1 MESACKTSRKG
12 TDGHLSKLIY
22 LVLSIVV
29 LCLSAA
35 FFKLAA
41 GSLSLKKLN
50 IVSFCFYSI
59 LVFDF
64 IGAFL
69 VLIGFRDHYL
79 IARINDDAVV
89 IKTCLMLAY
98 TMIYL
103 PLSIAGFNYLFLGNG
118 ITKKQNAFVEEK
130 IEITRDQTP
139 IFLVVVLA
147 VTCTAATVYVF
158 RSIGYVPLIESLKGT
173 SNSGVMRQ
181 EASRLFTGNVYVRNL
196 IMLTL
201 TPLVSYLA
209 YIYWRV
215 AKTDKVLWGILF
227 AYLFFLTLLIKTY
240 DLEKSPALYYLFYFY
255 IIEILLNNKKI
266 TKILLWVILVIFFLI
281 VIMYYFVFDYSG
293 RLFTVSSG
301 PGGRIFMTQVAT
313 LFLHVK
319 AFPAMTPYLKGASL
333 PSVLATVFGIDKSW
347 VRSGRIVMEIFNPAA
362 VEAGVAG
369 VMNTLFIGE
378 AYANWGVPGVLLAPL
393 FVAFSLSLSLAILL
407 RFRKS
412 PVSLTL
418 YIALFNTFTGAL
430 QGGFVDFLY
439 NFTAIFVIIAFL
451 ALAFLV
457 NRGFITVKRRR

>member
-1 MESACKTSRKG
+1 M
-12 TDGHLSKLIY
+12 SKLIY
-22 LVLSIVV
+22 LILSVCV
-29 LCLSAA
+29 LCLSAGL
-35 FFKLAA
+35 FNLAA

-50 IVSFCFYSI
+50 IISFGFYSI
-59 LVFDF
+59 LVFDYV
-64 IGAFL
+64 GAFL
-69 VLIGFRDHYL
+69 VLMGFRDHYL

-98 TMIYL
+98 TMISL

-181 EASRLFTGNVYVRNL
+181 EASRLFTGNVYIRN
-196 IMLTL
+196 IIVLTL

-215 AKTDKVLWGILF
+215 AKADKAIWGILF
-227 AYLFFLTLLIKTY
+227 AYLFLLSLLIKTY
-240 DLEKSPALYYLFYFY
+240 DLEKSPVLYYLFYFY

-266 TKILLWVILVIFFLI
+266 TKILVWIVLVVFTLI
-281 VIMYYFVFDYSG
+281 VIMYYLVFDYSG
-293 RLFTVSSG
+293 SLFTVSSG

-319 AFPAMTPYLKGASL
+319 AFPEMTPFLRGASL
-333 PSVLATVFGIDKSW
+333 PGILARVFGIDQSW
-347 VRSGRIVMEIFNPAA
+347 VRSGRIVMEIFNPGG
-362 VEAGVAG
+362 VKAGVAG

-378 AYANWGVPGVLLAPL
+378 AYANWGVPGVVLAPIV
-393 FVAFSLSLSLAILL
+393 VAFSLSLSLAILL
-407 RFRKS
+407 RFQKS
-412 PVSLTL
+412 PVSITL
-418 YIALFNTFTGAL
+418 YIALFITFTGAL

-451 ALAFLV
+451 ALAFFV
-457 NRGFITVKRRR
+457 NHGSITVKRRR